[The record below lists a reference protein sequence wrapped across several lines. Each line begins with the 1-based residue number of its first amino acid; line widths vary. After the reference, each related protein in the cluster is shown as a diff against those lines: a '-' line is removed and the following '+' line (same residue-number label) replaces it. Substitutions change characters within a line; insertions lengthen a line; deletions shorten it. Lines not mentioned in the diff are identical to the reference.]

1 MKNLQFISKTKDGL
15 KEYHLAA
22 TEEKWLEKTIWK
34 NKKDFYQTLLI
45 NSYADKTQYQHLLLN
60 FGYNNNSYEENIF
73 IYESLIW
80 DLIKD
85 KKIYVIINFRA
96 ATFLNDNELKY
107 DKVDWEYQILHQIN
121 LDNNKTLFF
130 DNGFVEA
137 ETGPIKPPTPRW
149 NNKDE
154 DKTALLEIRDL
165 KTFLRVIASL
175 IMDDFSSI
183 NLFCFSENQKE
194 KLVSILQDEEE
205 PELNEILDEG
215 DLFINLFLGAD
226 EGYKDYILI
235 KTKSDL
241 SEKLNQITNKLNQ
254 AGKFYEEELDD
265 IDSFEKFMS
274 LIQNIF
280 RLEV

>member
-1 MKNLQFISKTKDGL
+1 MKNLQFISKTKDGI

-34 NKKDFYQTLLI
+34 NKKEFYQTLVE
-45 NSYADKTQYQHLLLN
+45 NSYGDETQFQHLLQN
-60 FGYNNNSYEENIF
+60 FAYNNTHEENIF

-85 KKIYVIINFRA
+85 KKIFIIINFRA
-96 ATFLNDNELKY
+96 ASFLMSNDLKY
-107 DKVDWEYQILHQIN
+107 DKVNWEYQIIHQDD
-121 LDNNKTLFF
+121 LEGNKILFF
-130 DNGFVEA
+130 DNGFIEA

-154 DKTALLEIRDL
+154 DKTALFEIKDL
-165 KTFLRVIASL
+165 KTFLRVIAS
-175 IMDDFSSI
+175 IVMDDFSSI

-194 KLVSILQDEEE
+194 KLISMLTDEDE
-205 PELNEILDEG
+205 PNLEDILDDG
-215 DLFINLFLGAD
+215 DLFINLFLGGD

-235 KTKSDL
+235 KSKSNF

-265 IDSFEKFMS
+265 IDSFEKLVN
-274 LIQNIF
+274 LIQNCF
-280 RLEV
+280 RLEI